1 MGSCARDMAVYSW
14 PCAKNSVQRYSPTC
28 VSPCPWDLS
37 AVIAYAKAKGNCR
50 RHRVHVSLCP
60 GIIAGAMMSSS
71 LFLLV
76 VSFGATMISGHTM
89 FFVVGTFPSL
99 PAS

>member
-1 MGSCARDMAVYSW
+1 MAVYSW

-50 RHRVHVSLCP
+50 RHRVHVSFCSVSVKEIL
-60 GIIAGAMMSSS
+60 GI
-71 LFLLV
+71 
-76 VSFGATMISGHTM
+76 VSIWLIPDPERILTLM
-89 FFVVGTFPSL
+89 
-99 PAS
+99 